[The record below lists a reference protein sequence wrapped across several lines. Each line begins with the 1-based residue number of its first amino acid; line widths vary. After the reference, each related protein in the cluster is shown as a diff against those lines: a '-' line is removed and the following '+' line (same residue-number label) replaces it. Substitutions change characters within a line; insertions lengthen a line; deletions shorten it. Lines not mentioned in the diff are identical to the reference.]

1 MRKVLLACMLLILSI
16 CSSYAQIK
24 PVTGVV
30 TDDQHKPMEFVTVTI
45 LETQKSTTTDMNGR
59 FKINV
64 LNGQNLKFSFVGSI
78 PVTVKVGSG
87 TKDLQIQLKS
97 QYTALNEVVVTGYQT
112 QRKADVIGAVSV
124 VNMDDVKDVP
134 IASPLQALQGRIPG
148 MSITTD
154 GTPGGSARS
163 VLIRGIN
170 TLGNNDPLYI
180 IDGQA
185 VDRRLFETMDP
196 NDIQSL
202 QVLKDA
208 ASASIYGSRASN
220 GVIIITTKGAK
231 GNKLRVDFNNS
242 SSLQNYASHLQMLN
256 TLQRGQVLW
265 QAAINDGITPVSTQY
280 TFTSHK
286 DAQGNPVLDNV
297 AVNEYLDQTVQG
309 GIKAGNTDW
318 FKEISRPGFL
328 IRDNLS
334 LSSGSDTHSLYLSF
348 SNLVNRGIVKYTDN
362 QQYDFRVNS
371 SINSPNHALKIGEN
385 LQVSYSKQT
394 PIGSGQGGTPLD
406 LGILDLPILPVYAE
420 DGSFSGP
427 IGSGFSNRQNALQVA
442 ELSRNWKNY
451 YRSVYGN
458 AYLEITPVKNLLFR
472 SVYGLEY
479 TEGQQV
485 VINPTYKAGFLSST
499 VNSYSNNNTTN
510 VNLTWSNTLNYNLE
524 FGKSR
529 LNLLGGFEYLNF
541 NSSFINGYKEGFL
554 VQTPDYFQFDAG
566 TGVSTLNGNASGYKL
581 LSYFA
586 KTNYS
591 FNSKYLASLTL
602 RSDGSSRFGANNRF
616 GFFPAAS
623 VGWRISEESLIKNK
637 LRFIS
642 QLMARAGIGT
652 TGNQKIGNAAVFGLF
667 TPAYGVINA
676 RRNSGSAY
684 DLNGINTGTLPSG
697 VIATQTANPNLKWE
711 STTEINGGLDFGFF
725 DQKVTGSFDYFF
737 RKTKDIL
744 LVPPYLAVLGEGG
757 PMWQNGA
764 TMQNKGWE
772 FTLGYNNHV
781 GDFDYRLNANIGS
794 FKDKVTYIPASS
806 LRAYPGNTE
815 KTILGHSLSSIFG
828 YVTDGIY
835 QNQAEVNAGPIQP
848 GKGVGR
854 IRYKDLNGDGVID
867 QLDQD
872 FLGTTLPDF
881 EYGLNTS
888 ISYKNFTL
896 TFFLQGIQGA
906 KQVNTVKNQATL
918 FGAFIGQNNST
929 LILNAWTPQH
939 TNTDIPAVS
948 NFDSNNETR
957 TSTYQI
963 ENSSYL
969 KLRNIQLGYTL
980 PKSFLQKWK
989 MSRAEIYVSATN
1001 LFTVKSSQFI
1011 SPDPENPG
1019 TFYPIA
1025 RTFTLG
1031 LSTSF

>member
-1 MRKVLLACMLLILSI
+1 MRKLLFVCILLIFRI
-16 CSSYAQIK
+16 CSSYAQSK
-24 PVTGVV
+24 PITGVV
-30 TDDQHKPMEFVTVTI
+30 TDEQGVPLNFVTITI
-45 LETQKSTTTDMNGR
+45 LETQKSMITDEKGR
-59 FKINV
+59 FEISAE
-64 LNGQNLKFSFVGSI
+64 NGQTLKFSSVGST
-78 PVTVKVGSG
+78 PVTIKIGPE
-87 TKDLQIQLKS
+87 TKALQIQLKS
-97 QYTALNEVVVTGYQT
+97 EHTALNEVVVTGYQT

-124 VNMDDVKDVP
+124 VNLADVKDVP
-134 IASPLQALQGRIPG
+134 IASPLQALQGRVPG
-148 MSITTD
+148 MSVTVD
-154 GTPGGSARS
+154 GTPGGSARA

-185 VDRRLFETMDP
+185 VDRRIFETMDP
-196 NDIQSL
+196 NDIQSV

-220 GVIIITTKGAK
+220 GVIIVTTKGAK
-231 GNKLRVDFNNS
+231 TNKLHVDFNNS
-242 SSLQNYASHLQMLN
+242 SSIQNYGSHLQMLN
-256 TLQRGQVLW
+256 TLQRGRVLW

-280 TFTSHK
+280 SFTSHT
-286 DAQGNPVLDNV
+286 DAQGNPILDNV
-297 AVNEYLDQTVQG
+297 SVNEYLDKTVQG
-309 GIKAGNTDW
+309 GIKAGDTDW
-318 FKEISRPGFL
+318 FKEISRQGFL
-328 IRDNLS
+328 VRDNLS
-334 LSSGSDTHSLYLSF
+334 LSSGSDTHSLYMSF
-348 SNLVNRGIVKYTDN
+348 ANLTNRGIVKYTDN
-362 QQYDFRVNS
+362 EQYDFRVNS
-371 SINSPNHALKIGEN
+371 SINSTNHTFKLGEN

-442 ELSRNWKNY
+442 DLSRNWKNY
-451 YRSVYGN
+451 NRSVYGN
-458 AYLEITPVKNLLFR
+458 AYVEITPLKNLVLR

-479 TEGQQV
+479 TEAQQV

-541 NSSFINGYKEGFL
+541 KNSFINGYKEGFL

-566 TGVSTLNGNASGYKL
+566 TGISTLSGNASGYKL
-581 LSYFA
+581 LSYFSKA
-586 KTNYS
+586 NYS

-602 RSDGSSRFGANNRF
+602 RADGSSRFGANNRF

-623 VGWRISEESLIKNK
+623 VGWRISEESFIKNK
-637 LRFIS
+637 LPVIS
-642 QLMARAGIGT
+642 QLMLRVGVGT
-652 TGNQKIGNAAVFGLF
+652 TGNQKIGNAATFGLF

-684 DLNGINTGTLPSG
+684 DLNGVNSGTLPSG

-711 STTEINGGLDFGFF
+711 STTETNGGLDFGFF
-725 DQKVTGSFDYFF
+725 NQKLTGSFDYFF

-757 PMWQNGA
+757 AMWQNGA

-772 FTLGYNNHV
+772 LTLGYNNHI
-781 GDFDYRLNANIGS
+781 GDFGYRLNGNISS

-806 LRAYPGNTE
+806 LRAYAGNTV

-835 QNQAEVNAGPIQP
+835 QNQAEVNAGPVQP

-881 EYGLNTS
+881 EYGLNAS
-888 ISYKNFTL
+888 FSYKNFSL
-896 TFFLQGIQGA
+896 SFFLQGIQGA

-929 LILNAWTPQH
+929 LIMNAWTPQH

-980 PKSFLQKWK
+980 PKSFLQRWK

-1011 SPDPENPG
+1011 SPDPENPS

-1025 RTFTLG
+1025 KTFTLG
-1031 LSTSF
+1031 LTTSF